1 MNTIEQQ
8 VTQTYLDNIAY
19 FQQVHP
25 RLYEQIAALETS
37 IDKGYYTP
45 KYELEYKEDYFDVIE
60 PSSGTMLYGT
70 NSIELAQRAAKSI
83 SYKKNENV
91 LETFFPRTF
100 SDEALHYYASQDV
113 QSSAYHGLAP
123 IMDYANKHA
132 DPKTTTMRA
141 IHKFIFLGVGLG
153 LHIDTIDKKI
163 SAKSYLIIEDDLELF
178 RLSLFTCNYNLL
190 AQKANLHFWIFN
202 DENFHHNVANFLS
215 DSFVE
220 NHYIK
225 FFHLPSHHDIKFKT
239 LQSIIASQE
248 HLTFSYTALMNQYIK
263 PLEHLYNN
271 RPFLNI
277 SQHWQH
283 QLFTE
288 TPVLLIAAGP
298 SLKKNITWLKQHHK
312 KFIIV
317 AVSAT
322 LTLLEREGITPD
334 IVIHIDGFEV
344 SLAHFDALSSQDF
357 LNHSMTIF
365 SASVLQEHVDRVPSE
380 RCYFYQNLAQYKKN
394 FGAIV
399 GPCVGSQSLGLL
411 LKFGVTNLYLL
422 GLDLALDQQSGR
434 THTEEH
440 LQSKTLD
447 LSNHD
452 TVEDTFTFES
462 STISVRGNFND
473 TVMTTS
479 SFNISID
486 TINRF
491 IATEKTA
498 TQTIYNLNDGAYF
511 EQSTPLQI
519 SDIPLENWKDLDK
532 PSLQDLLQ
540 KSLNLHVEEGLNSAE
555 YRHLDALIAHAQK
568 LKKVIDTY
576 QSQRIPSSIDAY
588 KQRFIAFID
597 TLLAMENGERYHLSI
612 IYLYYLNNIVTYLF
626 DILNTKELKN
636 HKHHIKKVNKMMTS
650 VVREI
655 EETYEKKITNFS
667 KKKDLD
673 PSV

>member
-60 PSSGTMLYGT
+60 PSSGTLLYGT
-70 NSIELAQRAAKSI
+70 NSITLAQRAANSI

-91 LETFFPRTF
+91 LETFFSRTF
-100 SDEALHYYASQDV
+100 SEEALRYYASQEV
-113 QSSAYHGLAP
+113 QHSAYHGLAP

-132 DPKTTTMRA
+132 DSKTTTMRA

-153 LHIDTIDKKI
+153 IHIATIDQKI
-163 SAKSYLIIEDDLELF
+163 GAKAYLIIEDDLELF
-178 RLSLFTCNYNLL
+178 RLSLFTCNYHLL

-271 RPFLNI
+271 HPFLNI
-277 SQHWQH
+277 SQQWHH
-283 QLFTE
+283 QLLAE

-298 SLKKNITWLKQHHK
+298 SLKKNIIWLKQHHK

-334 IVIHIDGFEV
+334 IIIHIDGFEV
-344 SLAHFDALSSQDF
+344 SLAHFDALSSQEF
-357 LNHSMTIF
+357 LNHSITLF
-365 SASVLQEHVDRVPSE
+365 SASVLQEHVDRVSSQ
-380 RCYFYQNLAQYKKN
+380 RCYFYQNLAQYKKD

-411 LKFGVTNLYLL
+411 LKLGVTNLYLL

-434 THTEEH
+434 THTQEH
-440 LQSKTLD
+440 IQSKTLD
-447 LSNHD
+447 LSKHD
-452 TVEDTFTFES
+452 EVEETFTFAS
-462 STISVRGNFND
+462 STISVRGNFD
-473 TVMTTS
+473 EKVMTTS

-498 TQTIYNLNDGAYF
+498 SQTIYNLNDGAFF
-511 EQSTPLQI
+511 EQTIPLPI
-519 SDIPLENWKDLDK
+519 SDIPLARWEHLDK
-532 PSLQDLLQ
+532 HLLQQSLQ
-540 KSLNLHVEEGLNSAE
+540 KIFNTHTEKGLNHAE
-555 YRHLDALIAHAQK
+555 YASLEKMIAHAQK
-568 LKKVIDTY
+568 LKGVIEAY
-576 QSQRIPSSIDAY
+576 QSQSIPSSIDAY

-597 TLLAMENGERYHLSI
+597 TLLAMEEGERYHLSI

-636 HKHHIKKVNKMMTS
+636 HKHHIKKVNKMVTS

-667 KKKDLD
+667 KKRR
-673 PSV
+673 